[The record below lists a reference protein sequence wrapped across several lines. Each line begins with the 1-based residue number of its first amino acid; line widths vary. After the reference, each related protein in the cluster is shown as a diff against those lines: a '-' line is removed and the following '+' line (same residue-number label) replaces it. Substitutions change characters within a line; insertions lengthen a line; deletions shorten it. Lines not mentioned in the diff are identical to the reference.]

1 MQCYLRVMSSSYE
14 ELAKIVVKDS
24 LNVDPSDVV
33 IVITW
38 DHTIDVANAMVVE
51 CFRQVQTR

>member
-1 MQCYLRVMSSSYE
+1 MSSSYE